1 MKVNDLDKFLEKSD
15 LGITKIEDFKYEV
28 PASSIFAAVQLL
40 KETPKIPCD
49 YLDLLSASDY
59 PDEESIVVN
68 YTLSS
73 STEQDYMVWFKV
85 SLNRKKPEVAS
96 LVSLFEGAN
105 WLEREIYDLFG
116 VHFSKHPDLRRILT
130 PEDFVGHGLLKD
142 YSRDGFF
149 VKKPVKISGMK
160 V

>member
-1 MKVNDLDKFLEKSD
+1 MKVNDLDKLLEKSD
-15 LGITKIEDFKYEV
+15 LGITKIEDFKFDV
-28 PASSIFAAVQLL
+28 PAASIYAAISLL
-40 KETPKIPCD
+40 KETEKVPCD

-59 PDEESIVVN
+59 PDMESIVVN

-73 STEQDYMVWFKV
+73 SLQQDYMVWFKV
-85 SLNRKKPEVAS
+85 TLNRKKPEVAS
-96 LVSLFEGAN
+96 LVPLFEGAN

-116 VHFSKHPDLRRILT
+116 VHFSQHPDLRRILT

>member
-1 MKVNDLDKFLEKSD
+1 MKVNDLDKLLEKAD
-15 LGITKIEDFKYEV
+15 CDMVKLEDFKYEIS
-28 PASSIFAAVQLL
+28 PNSIHKIVSLL
-40 KETPKIPCD
+40 KENDKIPCD

-59 PDEESIVVN
+59 PDEDMIVIN

-73 STEQDYMVWFKV
+73 SIDQNYMVWLKV
-85 SLNRKKPEVAS
+85 KLSRKKPEISS
-96 LVSLFEGAN
+96 LVDLFNGAN

-116 VHFSKHPDLRRILT
+116 VHFFNHPDLRRILT

>member
-1 MKVNDLDKFLEKSD
+1 MKVNDLDKLLEKSD
-15 LGITKIEDFKYEV
+15 LGVTKIEDFKYEL
-28 PASSIFAAVQLL
+28 PASSIFAAIQIL
-40 KETPKIPCD
+40 KEHEKVPCD

-59 PDEESIVVN
+59 PLEDKIVIN

-73 STEQDYMVWFKV
+73 SLQQDYMIWFKV
-85 SLNRKKPEVAS
+85 TLPRKKPQVVS
-96 LVSLFEGAN
+96 LVSLFDGAN

-116 VHFSKHPDLRRILT
+116 VDFVNHPDLRRILT